1 MEKVRSGLDFNKAVS
16 YIVTYGMR
24 LYLSN
29 EGHPA
34 MCRSIGKDNVLC
46 GGRFRLVDGILKMY
60 STTGYLPNTEVKHRE
75 MVETWIE
82 EELAGVVNFVN
93 FEWVK

>member
-1 MEKVRSGLDFNKAVS
+1 
-16 YIVTYGMR
+16 
-24 LYLSN
+24 
-29 EGHPA
+29 

-60 STTGYLPNTEVKHRE
+60 STTGYLPNTLLSQRE

-82 EELAGVVNFVN
+82 EELAGKINFVD

>member
-1 MEKVRSGLDFNKAVS
+1 
-16 YIVTYGMR
+16 
-24 LYLSN
+24 
-29 EGHPA
+29 
-34 MCRSIGKDNVLC
+34 MCRSIGKDNVIC

-60 STTGYLPNTEVKHRE
+60 STTGYLPNTEPKHRE

-82 EELAGVVNFVN
+82 EELSNVINFVG

>member
-1 MEKVRSGLDFNKAVS
+1 MHSNLDFTKAVS
-16 YIVTYGMR
+16 YILTYNMK

-34 MCRSIGKDNVLC
+34 MCRSIGKDNVVC
-46 GGRFRLVDGILKMY
+46 GGRFRLVNGMMKMY
-60 STTGYLPNTEVKHRE
+60 STTGYLPNTLPTQRE
-75 MVETWIE
+75 MVETYIE
-82 EELAGVVNFVN
+82 EALDNKVNFVD

>member
-1 MEKVRSGLDFNKAVS
+1 VEKVRSGLDFTKAVS

-34 MCRSIGKDNVLC
+34 MCRSIGKDNVIC
-46 GGRFRLVDGILKMY
+46 GGRFRLVDEILKMY